1 MSAQKSSK
9 ADSGHGHGN
18 HPSSL
23 AEALV
28 HSINPF
34 AAIGHGGSKD
44 GIALTEDGVPTKS
57 GTTPSTSVPG
67 KEHADDGDSD
77 SSSTTT
83 RRRARGTLRSLSP
96 FRFHSHRRSSSRTR
110 LRIGGSVDN
119 GEDDAQA
126 EKGSGKRDWEWGGY
140 WRRRTRRNSDD
151 TVTSANSSKRTG
163 APADDHAHDEEEVE
177 TEREGHMGSWTRICP
192 RNNAFSSSAADEDS
206 EDTEDE
212 GESVAPRPPKPP
224 AKDDDDNN
232 NKGSKYADDLND
244 DAAEDEKKA
253 EDSEEEED
261 SEIDEELLDNT
272 LYNAGCLDLHNDW
285 KEAHEYGEHRNWE
298 GYDEDGIARPE
309 LLKDQE
315 FCGSPE
321 SCVPYADPNHIGDVP
336 IPDDADH
343 LLNAP
348 NLVLSPSQLRRDPC
362 GPSALITPSPPAV
375 AGKGDAGSMLN
386 AGSSA
391 PQNAFDAALS
401 ASNAISSGGAGDS
414 STSGNPADS
423 STSLASGASEGRR
436 HLIREGTLSSFMGGQ
451 LGEGDRALRASR
463 PVFERNRCT
472 ITLLHGQYEDKLAAS
487 KRPKRY
493 VVASDGSAEALYAI
507 EWTIGTVM
515 RDGDETMIV
524 SVMET
529 DTKLDAVD
537 HVFEDKQTRMS
548 HQKIRQ
554 DMALVLARQATNLL
568 QRTRLGV
575 KVVCQALHAT
585 NSRRMLIDLTD
596 YFSPTLL
603 IVGSRGIGSLK
614 GILLGSTS
622 HYLLQKASVPV
633 MVARRRLRLPALPRG
648 KADVI
653 QSVRRRHL
661 RLDEASIDKET
672 PPTPEE
678 EGEKK
683 EGEEASKAGAV
694 PDSSAPSEEAASGSA
709 SDGAAKDDSAA
720 SRSSLE
726 TATESMTISSKGDSD
741 SITSEEDVPADDQRP
756 SRELDVKD
764 EDGGER
770 GRSRS
775 RSIEPDS

>member
-1 MSAQKSSK
+1 MSSK
-9 ADSGHGHGN
+9 HTRSESGQSHGH

-23 AEALV
+23 SEALV

-34 AAIGHGGSKD
+34 AVIGSSSAKES
-44 GIALTEDGVPTKS
+44 IALSEDGVPTKS
-57 GTTPSTSVPG
+57 RSGTS
-67 KEHADDGDSD
+67 KEHAAAVDDADSD
-77 SSSTTT
+77 GSAGSNQATS
-83 RRRARGTLRSLSP
+83 RRRGKGTLRSLSP
-96 FRFHSHRRSSSRTR
+96 FRFHSSSRRSSSRTR
-110 LRIGGSVDN
+110 LRVSGNVDN
-119 GEDDAQA
+119 AEDDNPADQQQSTSD
-126 EKGSGKRDWEWGGY
+126 KGGKRDWEWGGY
-140 WRRRTRRNSDD
+140 WRRRSRRNSDD
-151 TVTSANSSKRTG
+151 TVTSANSTKRAET
-163 APADDHAHDEEEVE
+163 HDTDEVE

-192 RNNAFSSSAADEDS
+192 RNTAFSSGAANDDS
-206 EDTEDE
+206 EDTEEE
-212 GESVAPRPPKPP
+212 GELGGAPPRLPPKDAPKP
-224 AKDDDDNN
+224 GGKSDELA
-232 NKGSKYADDLND
+232 SEAADSAG
-244 DAAEDEKKA
+244 AAEE
-253 EDSEEEED
+253 SEEEEESD
-261 SEIDEELLDNT
+261 IDEVLLDNT
-272 LYNAGCLDLHNDW
+272 LFNAGCLDLHNDW
-285 KEAHEYGEHRNWE
+285 REAHEYGEHRQWV

-309 LLKDQE
+309 LMKDQMYCDE
-315 FCGSPE
+315 PE
-321 SCVPYADPNHIGDVP
+321 SLVPYADPNHIGDVP
-336 IPDDADH
+336 IPDEADH

-362 GPSALITPSPPAV
+362 GTTSLITPSPPATAASGA
-375 AGKGDAGSMLN
+375 AGASGER
-386 AGSSA
+386 SSLTSQST
-391 PQNAFDAALS
+391 PQNAFDAAMAKGIPSSTSASSSS
-401 ASNAISSGGAGDS
+401 ASN
-414 STSGNPADS
+414 PA
-423 STSLASGASEGRR
+423 TAASGSSASTNSIGDAGRR
-436 HLIREGTLSSFMGGQ
+436 PIAREGTLTSFMGGQ

-472 ITLLHGQYEDKLAAS
+472 ITLLHGQYEDKLAQS

-537 HVFEDKQTRMS
+537 HVFEDKQTRMQ

-622 HYLLQKASVPV
+622 HYLLQKSSVPV

-648 KADVI
+648 KADVV

-672 PPTPEE
+672 PPTPED
-678 EGEKK
+678 
-683 EGEEASKAGAV
+683 EAKAQSEAGAETGKD
-694 PDSSAPSEEAASGSA
+694 PDKTPTDGEVGSAEDGKAPRSSVDTGTETESVTASSSSASISRESA
-709 SDGAAKDDSAA
+709 
-720 SRSSLE
+720 
-726 TATESMTISSKGDSD
+726 
-741 SITSEEDVPADDQRP
+741 TSEEGSAQEVGEKADP
-756 SRELDVKD
+756 D
-764 EDGGER
+764 EDKDGGDLAGR

-775 RSIEPDS
+775 RD